1 MCLIIFYYFLPQH
14 YGGLI
19 ECGNL
24 MDLLWIAT
32 IWIMS
37 LLGSSFN
44 NLIAYEISYSKDD
57 IVFERHCNGHK
68 SPPLQGPLNLLS
80 KNILLLI

>member
-1 MCLIIFYYFLPQH
+1 
-14 YGGLI
+14 
-19 ECGNL
+19 
-24 MDLLWIAT
+24 
-32 IWIMS
+32 MS